1 MVPPLIDSVLRV
13 VKGGNLMGKK
23 SWVFVVVA
31 LSLAAFQTT
40 GIDGPHA
47 DFSEYSPSGDSPYPG
62 VIVLPVLG
70 GMNSYT
76 EEFAQQLAQEG
87 YVTVAADFF
96 TGPLEP
102 VYDYLQKHKKVGPNR
117 IGFVGFSKGAQ
128 YSLEMERFWG
138 FTKKKRPIKGVI
150 AYYIDN
156 SVPTSR
162 PDYKAVL
169 FLHGEQDR
177 TTPWKGIVSF
187 CKNQKAEGK
196 ICEYK
201 IYKNTTHAFTHDS
214 SWGTYHSKNETD
226 AYGRAV
232 EFLGRQLKN

>member
-1 MVPPLIDSVLRV
+1 MQKRL
-13 VKGGNLMGKK
+13 
-23 SWVFVVVA
+23 WFFAVVA
-31 LSLAAFQTT
+31 LSLAACQTT

-47 DFSEYSPSGDSPYPG
+47 SFSEYSPSGGGPYPG

-76 EEFAQQLAQEG
+76 EEFAQRLSSDG

-102 VYDYLQKHKKVGPNR
+102 VYDYLQKHKKVDPKR

-128 YSLEMERFWG
+128 YSLEMERFWQ
-138 FTKKKRPIKGVI
+138 FTKIKRPIKGVV
-150 AYYIDN
+150 AYYIGN
-156 SVPTSR
+156 RVPTSR
-162 PDYKAVL
+162 PDYRAVL
-169 FLHGEQDR
+169 FLHGELDSV
-177 TTPWKGIVSF
+177 TPWKGIVSF

-201 IYKNTTHAFTHDS
+201 IYKNATHAFTHNS
-214 SWGTYHSKNETD
+214 SWGTYHPKSETD
-226 AYGRAV
+226 AYRRAV